1 MTGIGFTKI
10 RNDFPHV
17 TLAQEDYKWVEAQ
30 KVILADSSCLCLAEN
45 NKQKSA
51 PTGLSERDSEQD
63 CDHNH
68 KIVIVIVIDCEGV

>member
-30 KVILADSSCLCLAEN
+30 KVILADSSCLWLAEN
-45 NKQKSA
+45 NNKNPHPLIFLRRTQS
-51 PTGLSERDSEQD
+51 R
-63 CDHNH
+63 
-68 KIVIVIVIDCEGV
+68 IVITIMKL